1 VDAADQVD
9 PPGELL
15 EVATRVAPR
24 WLRRCATDAANAAG
38 IDPAGFEAQL
48 DSMVATETGRLLD
61 RLRALL
67 ATDVDEQQT
76 NPLSLFR
83 DATAGP
89 TAILRQVGVPP
100 ARRDRFA
107 HERFPD
113 DDYAIVPATWA
124 DIDPALQEPGIAW
137 GAWKA
142 MTVLARRRH
151 TD

>member
-1 VDAADQVD
+1 MDTADQVD
-9 PPGELL
+9 PPAELL
-15 EVATRVAPR
+15 EVASRVAPR
-24 WLRRCATDAANAAG
+24 WLRRCTTDAANAAG

-89 TAILRQVGVPP
+89 TAVLRQVGVPP
-100 ARRDRFA
+100 VRRDRFA

-142 MTVLARRRH
+142 MTVLARRRR

>member
-1 VDAADQVD
+1 VDDADQVD

-15 EVATRVAPR
+15 EVATRVAPS
-24 WLRRCATDAANAAG
+24 WLRRCVTDAASNAG
-38 IDPAGFEAQL
+38 IDPVGFELQL
-48 DSMVATETGRLLD
+48 DSMVATETERLLD

-67 ATDVDEQQT
+67 ASDVDDQRA
-76 NPLSLFR
+76 NPLSVFR
-83 DATAGP
+83 DATVGP

-100 ARRDRFA
+100 VRRDRFA

-113 DDYAIVPATWA
+113 DDYAIIPATWT

-142 MTVLARRRH
+142 MTVLARRRR